1 VLRPTPP
8 GWVTVS
14 SHPSGAPSHP
24 FAAGPGLANIKEIKR
39 LRGGD
44 LHAAAQANLQMDA
57 EMGQKNHVRMK
68 SS

>member
-1 VLRPTPP
+1 M
-8 GWVTVS
+8 
-14 SHPSGAPSHP
+14 
-24 FAAGPGLANIKEIKR
+24 ANIKEIKR